1 MMLYTI
7 ARATVVARATN
18 LLVKT
23 WATVMPAY
31 QVMARLP
38 NDKSQAVGARLPN
51 HSTLVSNVL
60 SLKYNK

>member
-1 MMLYTI
+1 MTLYAI

-23 WATVMPAY
+23 WATVMPGY

-38 NDKSQAVGARLPN
+38 NDELVIYSRSRATKSQYI
-51 HSTLVSNVL
+51 SIKCTTTEI
-60 SLKYNK
+60 Y